1 MYILYNRCRVIILY
15 IIESPGLCRNY
26 ITNFGDFISPFPNY
40 FNLGSDVRY
49 LERNGVRGL
58 FQEGSYVGPGGD
70 MDELK
75 NYLLGRLMFDSSRN
89 DTEVIKTFVSTCMT
103 LSRNFQSRA
112 TLNPRPPVCT

>member
-75 NYLLGRLMFDSSRN
+75 NYLLGRDESRDVMGWPN
-89 DTEVIKTFVSTCMT
+89 IPQLTNPPCLIAVLFIQVS
-103 LSRNFQSRA
+103 
-112 TLNPRPPVCT
+112 